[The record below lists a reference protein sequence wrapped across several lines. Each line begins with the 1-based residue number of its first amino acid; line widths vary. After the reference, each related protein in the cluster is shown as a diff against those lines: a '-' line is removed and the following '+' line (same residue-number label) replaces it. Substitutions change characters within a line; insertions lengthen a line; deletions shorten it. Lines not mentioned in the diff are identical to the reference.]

1 MSGLLA
7 LLQQSAMSL
16 QAQQSYSSTVAH
28 NLSNSNTPGYS
39 RQRAEISAAAP
50 AERFGNS
57 FIGRGAMLMAVS
69 QARDRFLEAQMPG
82 SISQEMASGTEAQTL
97 ESVSTL
103 DLDNS
108 IAPALSNFYSGLR
121 ALAQNPGS
129 SNYREAAVGAATQ
142 LALSFNRSSQA
153 IEASRSGVD
162 AKMEARLPEINES
175 LAQIARLN
183 VQVRQARNG
192 GAEPNDLLD
201 TRQRLTDR
209 MSELLGA
216 VPVANKEGDMNL
228 TLSDGTSL
236 VASEKAAVLSVLPDA
251 TNSGHAQIYIQ
262 KPDGSPRQPYSG
274 TPGGEFGGML
284 AARDGAMKHASEQID
299 QLAFDLAGSINTIAQ
314 TGVALDGST
323 GRDLFTGI
331 TTVSG
336 AARSMTMNAAIASN
350 TSLFPAGSTSAPGNS
365 NAVQGMIDTEAV
377 ALSGGTNA
385 AGALARITADFG
397 ASAQRASTMH
407 EGDAAMLTQLDS
419 MRQSASGV
427 SVDEE
432 LVNMQQA
439 QRAYEAVSRVIKT
452 ADSMLETL
460 LSLK

>member
-28 NLSNSNTPGYS
+28 NLSNSNTVGYS
-39 RQRAEISAAAP
+39 RQRADIAAAAP

-108 IAPALSNFYSGLR
+108 IAPSLSNFYSGLR

-153 IEASRSGVD
+153 IEGSRSGVD
-162 AKMEARLPEINES
+162 AKMEGRLPEINES

-216 VPVANKEGDMNL
+216 VPIANNEGDMNL
-228 TLSDGTSL
+228 TFSDGTSL

-274 TPGGEFGGML
+274 MPGGEFGGML

-331 TTVSG
+331 TTVAG
-336 AARSMTMNAAIASN
+336 AARSMTMNAAIAAN

-407 EGDAAMLTQLDS
+407 EGDSAMLTQLDS

-439 QRAYEAVSRVIKT
+439 QRAYEAISRVIKT